1 VSALAESAP
10 IRRPSLPRLSRVE
23 LRKMADTRAGF
34 WLLAIVG
41 LIAVAAV
48 IVSLAAG
55 DAEDQDLATL
65 LSTTVALSS
74 VLLPIV
80 GILAVTS
87 EWSQRTALATFTLV
101 PERWRVMAAKIIA
114 ALVLGLVSVVACL
127 VASMIGAAIAGGDFS
142 LSAAA
147 LGNAALYQLLSMIGG
162 FALGALFLNS
172 PLAIVMYFVIPT
184 VVGIL
189 GELIDALPADWLDTS
204 QTMSPLVENEMGDG
218 DWARLAVSVAIW
230 ILLPLVLG
238 LLRLQRAE
246 VKSA

>member
-1 VSALAESAP
+1 VSALAETAP
-10 IRRPSLPRLSRVE
+10 IQRPSLSRLSRVE

-48 IVSLAAG
+48 IISLAAG
-55 DAEDQDLATL
+55 DADDKNLATL

-74 VLLPIV
+74 ILLPVV

-101 PERWRVMAAKIIA
+101 PERWRVMAAKIVA
-114 ALVLGLVSVVACL
+114 ALVLGLISVAVCL
-127 VASMIGAAIAGGDFS
+127 LASMIGAAVAGGDFS

-147 LGNAALYQLLSMIGG
+147 IGNAALYQLLNMLGG
-162 FALGALFLNS
+162 FAFGALFLNS
-172 PLAIVMYFVIPT
+172 PLAIVMFYIVPT

-189 GELIDALPADWLDTS
+189 GEVIDALPADWIDTR
-204 QTMSPLVENEMGDG
+204 QTFSPLVENEMGNG
-218 DWARLAVSVAIW
+218 DWSRLAVSAAIW
-230 ILLPLVLG
+230 ILLPFVLG

>member
-1 VSALAESAP
+1 VSAHAETAP

-48 IVSLAAG
+48 VISLAAG
-55 DAEDQDLATL
+55 EADDKDLATL

-74 VLLPIV
+74 ILLPIV

-87 EWSQRTALATFTLV
+87 EWSQRTALTTFTLV
-101 PERWRVMAAKIIA
+101 PERWRVVAAKILA
-114 ALVLGLVSVVACL
+114 ALMLGLLSVVACL
-127 VASMIGAAIAGGDFS
+127 FASMIGAAAAGGDFS
-142 LSAAA
+142 LSASA
-147 LGNAALYQLLSMIGG
+147 LGNAALYQLLSMVGG

-204 QTMSPLVENEMGDG
+204 QTFSPLVENEMVSG
-218 DWARLAVSVAIW
+218 DWARLAVSVGVW
-230 ILLPLVLG
+230 IVLPLLLG

>member
-1 VSALAESAP
+1 VSAVAETAP

-48 IVSLAAG
+48 IISLAAG
-55 DAEDQDLATL
+55 DADDENLSTL

-74 VLLPIV
+74 VLLPVV

-101 PERWRVMAAKIIA
+101 PERWRVMAAKIVA
-114 ALVLGLVSVVACL
+114 ALVLGLLSVAACL
-127 VASMIGAAIAGGDFS
+127 VASMIGAAVAGGDFS
-142 LSAAA
+142 LGASA
-147 LGNAALYQLLSMIGG
+147 LGNAALYQLLSMLGG

-189 GELIDALPADWLDTS
+189 GELIDALPADWIDTS
-204 QTMSPLVENEMGDG
+204 QTFSPLVENEMGAG
-218 DWARLAVSVAIW
+218 DWSRLAVSTAIW

-246 VKSA
+246 VKSS